1 MHSAILEKLTEYITL
16 NLRKWFAKF
25 YNVLCSCNFICNFVS
40 SYFVKNS
47 MQKTISIVIP
57 AYNEEDNLLV
67 IVERLERILEGRG
80 YAFEII
86 LVDDGSKDKTLSVI
100 KAMAQTKPN
109 IFYIEFSRNFGH
121 QPALKAGL
129 DHAHGDCVIS
139 LDADLQHPPELIIQ
153 MLDKWEEGYEVVY
166 TRRHE
171 DKSLP
176 YKKRVTSSL
185 YYKLLNILS
194 DIEIESGT
202 ADFRLMDRKVVSVFK
217 EFQENEPFIR
227 GLVKWMGYK
236 QFALDYV
243 PSKRFS
249 GNSKYNLKKMLRF
262 ATHGVTSF
270 SIKPLYTA
278 VYLGFIFSFL
288 SLLYIPYVIH
298 AFYIGKE
305 VNGWASIIMTI
316 VFFGGLQLIILG
328 IIGIYIG
335 KMFLQSKNRPNYI
348 IRSSN
353 LSLKENGIVEF

>member
-16 NLRKWFAKF
+16 NLCKWFANF
-25 YNVLCSCNFICNFVS
+25 YNVLCCCNFICNFVS
-40 SYFVKNS
+40 FYFPFSS
-47 MQKTISIVIP
+47 MQKRISIVIP

-67 IVERLERILEGRG
+67 IVERLETIMEGRG

-86 LVDDGSKDKTLSVI
+86 LVDDGSKDKTLAVI
-100 KAMAQTKPN
+100 KTMAKAKSN

-129 DHAHGDCVIS
+129 DHAQGDCVIS
-139 LDADLQHPPELIIQ
+139 LDADLQHPPEMIIQ

-166 TRRHE
+166 TRRQE

-176 YKKRVTSSL
+176 YSKRVTSSL

-194 DIEIESGT
+194 DIEIEAGT
-202 ADFRLMDRKVVSVFK
+202 ADFRLMDKKVVDVFRD
-217 EFQENEPFIR
+217 FQENEPFIR

-236 QFALDYV
+236 QFAIDYV
-243 PSKRFS
+243 PNKRYS
-249 GNSKYNLKKMLRF
+249 GSSKYSLKKMIRF

-278 VYLGFIFSFL
+278 VYLGFIFSAL
-288 SLLYIPYVIH
+288 SLLYIPYVLH
-298 AFYIGKE
+298 AFYTGKE

-328 IIGIYIG
+328 ITGIYIG
-335 KMFLQSKNRPNYI
+335 KMFLQSKKRPGYI

-353 LSLKENGIVEF
+353 LITKDHDTAEF